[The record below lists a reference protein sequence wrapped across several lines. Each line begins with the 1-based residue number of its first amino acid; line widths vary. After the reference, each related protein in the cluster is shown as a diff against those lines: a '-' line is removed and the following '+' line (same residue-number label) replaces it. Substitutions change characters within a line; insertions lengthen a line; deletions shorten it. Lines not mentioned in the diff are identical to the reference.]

1 MSRPPLHL
9 ITLLLTYVA
18 PAQDNPSNEIIEG
31 SWKGLMVPVD
41 KSWCVHHSSIYFVK
55 ERLHRDL
62 LFQYVQHPHIF
73 DGSRW
78 ISQDMATIAS
88 LRCTELKCE
97 YLLIVEAHINRA
109 FSTPNPNPQS
119 TSVEDLVLWKVAY
132 GLLTLKQGHRRCRPR
147 IFIGFSCRVLWG
159 KKSTDERSIFP

>member
-9 ITLLLTYVA
+9 ITPLLTYVA
-18 PAQDNPSNEIIEG
+18 PAQGNPSNEIIVG

-55 ERLHRDL
+55 ERLNQDL
-62 LFQYVQHPHIF
+62 LFQCVQHPHVF

-78 ISQDMATIAS
+78 ISQDMATMPS
-88 LRCTELKCE
+88 LRCTELKRE
-97 YLLIVEAHINRA
+97 YLLNVEAHIDRA

-132 GLLTLKQGHRRCRPR
+132 GLLSIETGSSKVLV
-147 IFIGFSCRVLWG
+147 FS
-159 KKSTDERSIFP
+159 